1 VGAVGAVT
9 AREPTTRT
17 EHQRLTIRAHDR
29 RSFAQLRSLTDF
41 SGPDIQSA
49 LGPRVPR
56 RRSLCGALHETEPKP
71 MTLLRRSNHSPGG
84 WLLALVALVLSALP
98 SGSVRAQNTASGP
111 TVPAVPS
118 ASPNSSTGAGAPGQS
133 PSAENPP
140 STSGAP
146 PVAGGPAPGASS
158 DGAGGYT
165 VRLRSLE
172 KNVNELKEQIF
183 RTKARLNLLKETVLG
198 GTLGASRAVIRHKN
212 EMGSS
217 YRLIKA
223 VYALDGVQ
231 IFAKADDS
239 GRLAGMPEFDIYNGA
254 IQPGSHT
261 LGVTLVYQGNGFGV
275 FSYLTGYKMTVHS
288 SHTFVAGEAKA
299 TAINV
304 VGYEKGNITTNLQDR
319 PAVDFRVSIM
329 AVAPPGATTP
339 TASAATKK

>member
-1 VGAVGAVT
+1 MTFLRKPNRGGSFLILGALGLAAVVGAEA
-9 AREPTTRT
+9 
-17 EHQRLTIRAHDR
+17 
-29 RSFAQLRSLTDF
+29 
-41 SGPDIQSA
+41 
-49 LGPRVPR
+49 
-56 RRSLCGALHETEPKP
+56 
-71 MTLLRRSNHSPGG
+71 
-84 WLLALVALVLSALP
+84 
-98 SGSVRAQNTASGP
+98 RAQAPAAVASP
-111 TVPAVPS
+111 AAAVPS
-118 ASPNSSTGAGAPGQS
+118 PAPGSSMGLPAAGLPAAGAPPAAG
-133 PSAENPP
+133 SAVPTP
-140 STSGAP
+140 SGAP
-146 PVAGGPAPGASS
+146 PAAAVPGSSGAPTS
-158 DGAGGYT
+158 DGGGYT

-239 GRLAGMPEFDIYNGA
+239 GRLAEMPEFDIYNGA

-261 LGVTLVYQGNGFGV
+261 LTVMLVYQGNGFGV
-275 FSYLTGYKMTVHS
+275 FSYLKGYKMTVHS

-319 PAVDFRVSIM
+319 PAVDFRINVV
-329 AVAPPGATTP
+329 AVEAPGGTTSTANATT
-339 TASAATKK
+339 KK

>member
-1 VGAVGAVT
+1 
-9 AREPTTRT
+9 
-17 EHQRLTIRAHDR
+17 
-29 RSFAQLRSLTDF
+29 
-41 SGPDIQSA
+41 
-49 LGPRVPR
+49 
-56 RRSLCGALHETEPKP
+56 
-71 MTLLRRSNHSPGG
+71 MTLLRKPNRGG
-84 WLLALVALVLSALP
+84 SFLIVGALGLAAAVV
-98 SGSVRAQNTASGP
+98 GSEARAQAP
-111 TVPAVPS
+111 AAVAVPAAAAPS
-118 ASPNSSTGAGAPGQS
+118 PAPGSAMGLPAAGAPAAGV
-133 PSAENPP
+133 PAAAGSAAPP
-140 STSGAP
+140 PSGAP
-146 PVAGGPAPGASS
+146 PAAAVPGSSGAPTS
-158 DGAGGYT
+158 DGGGYT

-239 GRLAGMPEFDIYNGA
+239 GRLAEMPEFDIYNGA

-261 LGVTLVYQGNGFGV
+261 LTVMLVYQGNGFGV
-275 FSYLTGYKMTVHS
+275 FSYLKGYKMTVHS

-319 PAVDFRVSIM
+319 PAVDFRINVV
-329 AVAPPGATTP
+329 AVEAPGGTTSTANATT
-339 TASAATKK
+339 KK